1 MVVLWPAE
9 GAPGQG
15 EFEAELVFN
24 PEQAGKGQLEVFEV
38 SMKDGSE
45 IHKVIIRLNGN
56 SIY

>member
-1 MVVLWPAE
+1 MASE
-9 GAPGQG
+9 GAPGRG

-45 IHKVIIRLNGN
+45 IHKII
-56 SIY
+56 IPVEWK